1 MKKHIGAI
9 FAIGVLVFIA
19 AACSGSFTTANISEL
34 KFGKNEKGDPA
45 ATSFNT
51 GEDIYAVATVS
62 NASGKNKLNFKI
74 TYENVQGKG
83 KGEEVG
89 QKSTDVEGSMILWQS
104 FSSPLPGEYKVVA
117 TLSDESGKQIDQKS
131 GTLTIKGTAPAAPPA
146 NTEKKKTDS
155 DDEDES

>member
-9 FAIGVLVFIA
+9 SAIGVLIFVA

-34 KFGKNEKGDPA
+34 KFGNNQKADPS
-45 ATSFNT
+45 ATSFKT
-51 GEDIYAVATVS
+51 GEDIYAVAAVS

-83 KGEEVG
+83 KGEVVG
-89 QKSTDVEGSMILWQS
+89 QKSTDVEGSMILWQQ

-117 TLSDESGKQIDQKS
+117 TLSDESGKQIGERF
-131 GTLTIKGTAPAAPPA
+131 GTVTITGTAPAAAPP
-146 NTEKKKTDS
+146 TSDKKKSD
-155 DDEDES
+155 DDEDN